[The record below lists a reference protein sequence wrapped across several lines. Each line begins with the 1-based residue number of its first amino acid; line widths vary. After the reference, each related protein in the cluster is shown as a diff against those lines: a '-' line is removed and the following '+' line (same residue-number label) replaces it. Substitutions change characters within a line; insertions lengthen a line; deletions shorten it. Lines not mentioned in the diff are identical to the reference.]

1 MRKVVLSKRASLRL
15 EDLLNYLE
23 VEWSVKVKM
32 NFIEKFDNSIEL
44 IKQFPESSRK
54 SNVFNNLRMHVV
66 TEQTSIFYRFN
77 STSINIVTIFDN
89 RMNPKRVKKEIK

>member
-54 SNVFNNLRMHVV
+54 SNVVNNLRMHVV

-77 STSINIVTIFDN
+77 SKSINIVTIFDN